1 MGKAKILI
9 VEDEGITATSL
20 KTTLRYFG
28 YQVCE
33 LISTGEEAVKSVEEE
48 KPDLVIMDILLA
60 GKMDGIEA
68 AKKIRSRHDMPI
80 LFLTGYSD
88 AEILEKIRGIEYST
102 LVTKPTNPD
111 EIAVAIDQAL
121 NTFLAKNSE
130 KESIVNSS

>member
-1 MGKAKILI
+1 MEKAKILI

-20 KTTLRYFG
+20 STTLRRLG

-33 LISTGEEAVKSVEEE
+33 LISTGEEAVKSVEQEN
-48 KPDLVIMDILLA
+48 PDLVIMDILLA

-88 AEILEKIRGIEYST
+88 AEILEKTGEVEYST
-102 LVTKPTNPD
+102 FVTKPTNPD

-121 NTFLAKNSE
+121 HNK
-130 KESIVNSS
+130 